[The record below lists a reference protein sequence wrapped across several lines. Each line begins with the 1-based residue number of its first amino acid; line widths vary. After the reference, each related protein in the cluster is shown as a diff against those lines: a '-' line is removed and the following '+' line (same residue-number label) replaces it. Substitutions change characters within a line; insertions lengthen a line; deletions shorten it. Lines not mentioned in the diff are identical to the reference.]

1 MNPRKNA
8 MNWGEDENDAE
19 DELLTRERAAE
30 HVLHAIADGAEDL
43 LTHGVTDLLGL
54 DCRLT
59 VSASRPAS
67 WDFCGH
73 EFAFSGAAA
82 AIGVAAIM
90 TAPLEAPTLLVGSAV
105 FGASHALSAI
115 MEGPWEVRRRIAAQ
129 RFKQAFGFHRELL
142 KWSIIPAATRFWFLA
157 EGDTVLEL
165 VLKAK
170 RGVLGMGDNAE
181 TTTRLLRRVLSL
193 WPGAPNV
200 QMRRLACA
208 IVKAQTDMGLPADSP
223 TLAPALQVL
232 SDLKQQMRVGSSD
245 AAVDSGS
252 LLSWAHGTPAAI
264 SDRQQCTVCLE
275 RPRTHALT
283 PCGHR
288 CLCER
293 CANLAAL
300 EYACP
305 ICRARA
311 TGLLRIYDP

>member
-1 MNPRKNA
+1 MNR
-8 MNWGEDENDAE
+8 GEDEDA
-19 DELLTRERAAE
+19 LLTRERAAE

-43 LTHGVTDLLGL
+43 LTQGVTDLLGL
-54 DCRLT
+54 ECRLT

-115 MEGPWEVRRRIAAQ
+115 MEGPWEVRRRIAAHE
-129 RFKQAFGFHRELL
+129 FKQAFGFHRELL
-142 KWSIIPAATRFWFLA
+142 KWSIIPAPTRFWFLA

-181 TTTRLLRRVLSL
+181 TTRRLLRRVLSL
-193 WPGAPNV
+193 WPSGL

-208 IVKAQTDMGLPADSP
+208 IVKAQTDMGLPADSS
-223 TLAPALQVL
+223 TLAPALQLL

-245 AAVDSGS
+245 AADVSVDSGS

-305 ICRARA
+305 ICRAKA